1 VQVVAAVSIDK
12 IMEEEFKKLA
22 SLCRHS
28 KFSEA
33 EDLLNQPDWRLPID
47 YQDSQGNSILHI
59 VAQNGSKRLAKLCL
73 KVHTACFTCPTRPPG
88 GTPVDKQI
96 PPFSSFLFLLGVQ
109 RGASINLQNIYG
121 NTCLHFA
128 YGMGYHEWGDYMVSK
143 GADETIKNA
152 EGLSCFEGVD
162 KRELS
167 LL

>member
-73 KVHTACFTCPTRPPG
+73 KVRVSPVPPTHPP
-88 GTPVDKQI
+88 PWRH
-96 PPFSSFLFLLGVQ
+96 P
-109 RGASINLQNIYG
+109 
-121 NTCLHFA
+121 C
-128 YGMGYHEWGDYMVSK
+128 
-143 GADETIKNA
+143 
-152 EGLSCFEGVD
+152 
-162 KRELS
+162 
-167 LL
+167 